1 MKLKEIEKIW
11 HDIYNEDLKSKVVNI
26 VNPVSKQRGT
36 MKTLMNAMKKSQM
49 VDEFSTIEKCILRDL
64 LKIEIKK
71 LEKIADKNY
80 LKKLL
85 KIGRK
90 LKLTQR
96 ERNRM
101 NNLYNRKLGG
111 M

>member
-1 MKLKEIEKIW
+1 MIE
-11 HDIYNEDLKSKVVNI
+11 
-26 VNPVSKQRGT
+26 QFT
-36 MKTLMNAMKKSQM
+36 
-49 VDEFSTIEKCILRDL
+49 TIEKCVLRDL

-96 ERNRM
+96 ERNKM

>member
-1 MKLKEIEKIW
+1 MIE
-11 HDIYNEDLKSKVVNI
+11 
-26 VNPVSKQRGT
+26 QFT
-36 MKTLMNAMKKSQM
+36 
-49 VDEFSTIEKCILRDL
+49 TIEKCVLRDL

-71 LEKIADKNY
+71 LEKIADKKY

>member
-1 MKLKEIEKIW
+1 MIE
-11 HDIYNEDLKSKVVNI
+11 
-26 VNPVSKQRGT
+26 QFT
-36 MKTLMNAMKKSQM
+36 
-49 VDEFSTIEKCILRDL
+49 TIEKCVLRDL

-96 ERNRM
+96 QRNKM

>member
-11 HDIYNEDLKSKVVNI
+11 HDIYNEDLKSSYIGFYHAV
-26 VNPVSKQRGT
+26 
-36 MKTLMNAMKKSQM
+36 KKFEM

-80 LKKLL
+80 LKRLL

-90 LKLTQR
+90 LKLT
-96 ERNRM
+96 
-101 NNLYNRKLGG
+101 NNSETK
-111 M
+111 

>member
-1 MKLKEIEKIW
+1 MIE
-11 HDIYNEDLKSKVVNI
+11 
-26 VNPVSKQRGT
+26 QFT
-36 MKTLMNAMKKSQM
+36 
-49 VDEFSTIEKCILRDL
+49 TIEKCVLRDL

-71 LEKIADKNY
+71 LEKIVDKKY

>member
-11 HDIYNEDLKSKVVNI
+11 HDIYNEDLKSSYSGFYHAI
-26 VNPVSKQRGT
+26 
-36 MKTLMNAMKKSQM
+36 KKSEM
-49 VDEFSTIEKCILRDL
+49 IDEFSTIEKCILRDL

-80 LKKLL
+80 LKRLL

-90 LKLTQR
+90 LKLTQQQ
-96 ERNRM
+96 RNKM
-101 NNLYNRKLGG
+101 NKLYNRKLGG

>member
-11 HDIYNEDLKSKVVNI
+11 HDIYNEDLKNSYI
-26 VNPVSKQRGT
+26 GFYQA
-36 MKTLMNAMKKSQM
+36 LKKFEM

>member
-1 MKLKEIEKIW
+1 MIE
-11 HDIYNEDLKSKVVNI
+11 
-26 VNPVSKQRGT
+26 QFT
-36 MKTLMNAMKKSQM
+36 
-49 VDEFSTIEKCILRDL
+49 TIEKCVLRDL

-96 ERNRM
+96 QRNKM
-101 NNLYNRKLGG
+101 NNLYNRKLGC

>member
-1 MKLKEIEKIW
+1 MIE
-11 HDIYNEDLKSKVVNI
+11 
-26 VNPVSKQRGT
+26 QFT
-36 MKTLMNAMKKSQM
+36 
-49 VDEFSTIEKCILRDL
+49 TIEKCVLRDL

-80 LKKLL
+80 LKRLL

-90 LKLTQR
+90 LKLTQQQ
-96 ERNRM
+96 RNKM
-101 NNLYNRKLGG
+101 NNLYNKKLGG

>member
-11 HDIYNEDLKSKVVNI
+11 QDVYNGDLKSIVVNI
-26 VNPVSKQRGT
+26 VNPVSKQKEK

-80 LKKLL
+80 LKRLL

-90 LKLTQR
+90 LKLTQQQ
-96 ERNRM
+96 RNKM
-101 NNLYNRKLGG
+101 NKLYNRKLGG

>member
-1 MKLKEIEKIW
+1 MIE
-11 HDIYNEDLKSKVVNI
+11 
-26 VNPVSKQRGT
+26 QFT
-36 MKTLMNAMKKSQM
+36 
-49 VDEFSTIEKCILRDL
+49 TIEKCVLRDL

>member
-26 VNPVSKQRGT
+26 VNPVSKQKEK
-36 MKTLMNAMKKSQM
+36 MKTLMNAIKKSQM

-80 LKKLL
+80 LKRLL

-90 LKLTQR
+90 LKLTQQQ
-96 ERNRM
+96 RNKM
-101 NNLYNRKLGG
+101 NKLYNKKLGG

>member
-11 HDIYNEDLKSKVVNI
+11 HDIYNEDLKSSYIGFYQAV
-26 VNPVSKQRGT
+26 
-36 MKTLMNAMKKSQM
+36 KKFEM

-80 LKKLL
+80 LKRLL

>member
-1 MKLKEIEKIW
+1 
-11 HDIYNEDLKSKVVNI
+11 
-26 VNPVSKQRGT
+26 
-36 MKTLMNAMKKSQM
+36 M

-80 LKKLL
+80 LKRLL

-90 LKLTQR
+90 LKLTQQQ
-96 ERNRM
+96 RNKM
-101 NNLYNRKLGG
+101 NNLYNKKLGG